1 MSLGRSKAISPTGR
15 VFTFPEVQV
24 DKTTLQALQITKE
37 IVVKFVETGRISP
50 GNFAE
55 HFGPIYREV
64 LRTIGGQAPDG
75 ADAGES
81 AGDADETP

>member
-1 MSLGRSKAISPTGR
+1 M
-15 VFTFPEVQV
+15 

-64 LRTIGGQAPDG
+64 LRTIGGHVPDETAAAQA
-75 ADAGES
+75 ADN
-81 AGDADETP
+81 DETP

>member
-1 MSLGRSKAISPTGR
+1 MILGWSKAISPAGR
-15 VFTFPEVQV
+15 VLSFPEVQV

-64 LRTIGGQAPDG
+64 LRSIGGQAPAVT
-75 ADAGES
+75 AD
-81 AGDADETP
+81 DAAEPDDETP

>member
-1 MSLGRSKAISPTGR
+1 
-15 VFTFPEVQV
+15 V

-64 LRTIGGQAPDG
+64 LRTIGGHVPDETAAAQT
-75 ADAGES
+75 ADI
-81 AGDADETP
+81 DDETP